1 MILDDQAIFSNEQA
15 ITADAASTNNI
26 KFKGEVA
33 FGTPIEIFGEI
44 VEAFKSTEV
53 ASIVVK
59 LQTDD
64 NAAFSSA
71 TDLISETLSAIT
83 LGTKFKFKYLPKG
96 NEGYVRLYYDVT
108 FKTGTAAATAGKITA
123 GVVDGSPESY
133 HNA

>member
-1 MILDDQAIFSNEQA
+1 MILDEQAIFSDKQA
-15 ITADAASTNNI
+15 VTVDAASTNII

-71 TDLISETLSAIT
+71 TDLVTETLSAIT
-83 LGTKFKFKYLPKG
+83 LGTKFKLKYLPKG
-96 NEGYVRLYYDVT
+96 NEGYVRLYYDLT
-108 FKTGTAAATAGKITA
+108 FKTGVSAATEGKITA
-123 GVVDGSPESY
+123 GIVDGSPESY
-133 HNA
+133 HN